1 MGWRLKSALV
11 IHTISAYNALT
22 KHNWSLHPGNQEDI
36 KMDTRS
42 IYTGTQGAV
51 RDTNKVLRNT
61 YMLLSLTL
69 GFSAVVAG
77 VATVMNMPPLHWAVF
92 LIGVYGLMFLT
103 EKNRDNGMGL
113 VFTFALTGLLGYSLG
128 PIINMYMNNGGG
140 EIVMTALG
148 GTALTFFGLSA
159 YALTTKRDLSFLGGM
174 LFVGFWV
181 LLVAMV
187 ANIFLQMSALSLA
200 LSAMFML
207 FSSGAILL
215 TTQQIV
221 RGGETNYIS
230 ATVTLYVSIY
240 NIFLSLLSLLGGNR
254 N

>member
-1 MGWRLKSALV
+1 
-11 IHTISAYNALT
+11 
-22 KHNWSLHPGNQEDI
+22 
-36 KMDTRS
+36 MDTRS
-42 IYTGTQGAV
+42 IYTGTQSAV

-77 VATVMNMPPLHWAVF
+77 VATVMNMPPLHWAAF

-103 EKNRDNGMGL
+103 EKNRNNGMGL

-159 YALTTKRDLSFLGGM
+159 YALTTKRDLSFIGGM

-181 LLVAMV
+181 LLVAMI